1 MIRGSPRQQAASQR
15 LFARPG
21 GEAVALLA
29 GPRASKSARNRSAR
43 GFSKPQR
50 DGKRREGM
58 ILLVVLVTVAILSLA
73 ALTLGDLML
82 AEREG
87 VKISTQM
94 AQARSL
100 ALSGVEAARFF
111 VSMDEQW
118 QTDNGGWFNN
128 PSWFAGMVVQES
140 ADPRETGLFAIVA
153 PDWSDYS
160 ASAIRYGL
168 ENESA
173 KLNVNSLL
181 LADKTVENGGRRLLM
196 GLPGMTEDVADAILD
211 WLDPDDEPREFGAE
225 LEYYTTLPT
234 PYTPKNGPLETIE
247 ELLLV
252 RGVTPELLFG
262 ADRNR
267 NGVIDA
273 GETIPEVFADL
284 SADDPVAYRGWSAY
298 LTLFSMELNVRPDG
312 SPKIDINQSDL
323 EKLYDEIEAEFGP
336 ELATFIVAYRQNGPY
351 TGEEEGEP
359 VPLDV
364 ELDFSRQAKVKFDTV
379 LDLIG
384 AKVRVQFAGE
394 EKPRVL
400 DAVVPDDPVALRAI
414 LPVIMANLTATSSKV
429 IPGRININL
438 APSSILYG
446 IPNLDPGVA
455 DLILESRPLDPTYI
469 DDDNYYYETWPLAEG
484 LVTVEEMKAL
494 MPFVTCGGSV
504 FKAQVVGYFAGG
516 GPSCRV
522 EAILDATVRPAR
534 LLFWRDMSHLGRGFQ
549 AEVLGTPS
557 SSIQGLL
564 GPGTSEA
571 GAAFPGS

>member
-1 MIRGSPRQQAASQR
+1 MIGLPLRQQSSSERVFAAPVGCRVAELAHLGSMWLRRNPCVRCEFR
-15 LFARPG
+15 LRRG
-21 GEAVALLA
+21 G
-29 GPRASKSARNRSAR
+29 NR
-43 GFSKPQR
+43 
-50 DGKRREGM
+50 RRGM
-58 ILLVVLVTVAILSLA
+58 ILLVVLVTVTILSLA

-87 VKISTQM
+87 VKIATQM
-94 AQARSL
+94 AQARAL

-111 VSMDEQW
+111 LSMDEEW
-118 QTDNGGWFNN
+118 QMDNGGWFNN

-140 ADPRETGLFAIVA
+140 ADPYETGLFSIVA

-181 LADKTVENGGRRLLM
+181 LADKTVTNGGRQLLM

-273 GETIPEVFADL
+273 GETIPEIFADL

-312 SPKIDINQSDL
+312 SAKIDINQNDL

-351 TGEEEGEP
+351 TGEEQGEP
-359 VPLDV
+359 VPLDA
-364 ELDFSRQAKVKFDTV
+364 ELDFSRPAKVKFDTV

-384 AKVRVQFAGE
+384 VKVRVQFAGE
-394 EKPRVL
+394 EQPRVL
-400 DAVVPDDPVALRAI
+400 DAVVPEDPMALRAI

-429 IPGRININL
+429 IPGRVNINL
-438 APSSILYG
+438 APPSILYG
-446 IPNLDPGVA
+446 IPTLDPAVA
-455 DLILESRPLDPTYI
+455 DLILEARPSDPTYI
-469 DDDNYYYETWPLAEG
+469 DDDNYYYETWLLTEG
-484 LVTVEEMKAL
+484 LVTVDEMKSL

-516 GPSCRV
+516 GASCRV

-557 SSIQGLL
+557 SGVSGLL
-564 GPGTSEA
+564 NLGVSQSGA
-571 GAAFPGS
+571 GFSGS